1 MNKKEFLNYTPIKTT
16 TDHSDNKK
24 ETGTAATSKVS
35 SVDNKL
41 YLEIYMPCMI

>member
-1 MNKKEFLNYTPIKTT
+1 MSKKEFLNYTPIKKV
-16 TDHSDNKK
+16 TDHSDKK

>member
-1 MNKKEFLNYTPIKTT
+1 MNKKDYVNYSTMKKSTE
-16 TDHSDNKK
+16 HSDKK
-24 ETGTAATSKVS
+24 DTEKPVTSKVS